1 MPGMVMLAA
10 EGATG
15 MSEIITQLTTGV
27 SPATI
32 FGVVK
37 DVMPFVITM
46 IPISLGLYE
55 LRKVVKGAGKAKI
68 RF

>member
-1 MPGMVMLAA
+1 MLIAAA

-15 MSEIITQLTTGV
+15 MAQLVSQLTTGIT
-27 SPATI
+27 PATI
-32 FGVVK
+32 FGVVS

-46 IPISLGLYE
+46 IPIALGLYM
-55 LRKVVKGAGKAKI
+55 LRRVVKGAGKAKV